1 MTLFAPDLLRNFAL
15 GFGAGALFLGMAGLA
30 QDPSSPTS
38 TTQASL
44 TPAPPSSAPLAS
56 AQSGAIDI
64 GQSRSE
70 NGQTNGLKAALPSAL
85 DPGVDT
91 LLAPLEI
98 NR

>member
-15 GFGAGALFLGMAGLA
+15 GFGAGALILGVAGLA

-44 TPAPPSSAPLAS
+44 TSVPLAPV
-56 AQSGAIDI
+56 QSGAIEI

>member
-15 GFGAGALFLGMAGLA
+15 GFGAGALFLGMVGLA

-38 TTQASL
+38 TTQKSH
-44 TPAPPSSAPLAS
+44 TPAPLAS
-56 AQSGAIDI
+56 AQSDAVEI

-91 LLAPLEI
+91 ILAPLEI

>member
-15 GFGAGALFLGMAGLA
+15 GFGAGALFLGIAGLA
-30 QDPSSPTS
+30 PDPSSPTA
-38 TTQASL
+38 TTQKSL
-44 TPAPPSSAPLAS
+44 TPAPLAS
-56 AQSGAIDI
+56 AQSDAVEI

-91 LLAPLEI
+91 ILAPLEI

>member
-15 GFGAGALFLGMAGLA
+15 GFGAGALILGMAGLA

-44 TPAPPSSAPLAS
+44 TPAPLAS

-70 NGQTNGLKAALPSAL
+70 NGQSNGLKAALPSAL

-91 LLAPLEI
+91 LFAPLEI

>member
-15 GFGAGALFLGMAGLA
+15 GFGAGALILGMAGLA
-30 QDPSSPTS
+30 QDPSSAPS
-38 TTQASL
+38 TTQASR
-44 TPAPPSSAPLAS
+44 TPAPLAS

-70 NGQTNGLKAALPSAL
+70 NGQNTGLKAALPSAL

-91 LLAPLEI
+91 ILAPLEI